1 MNRTTTFVGMVG
13 ISLAAFTAWQSGREA
28 LADHG
33 QPGGSGGDYV
43 PPPVE
48 AVPPQTGQYW
58 TVATAFA
65 HEVWLVDQSNTAGTS
80 FGGTIY
86 IYDDEAVRQDAATA
100 VHEVVNLGAATASLC
115 LLQTGAVPVRPHML
129 TFNSSNT
136 HAVLAFVASGHVV
149 IFDAAT
155 RTPVQCFR
163 TEPGAGGSRQAHA
176 VWVAPDESY
185 ILVANQ
191 NGKKFERIYA
201 NFPSG
206 LFIQQPAATIDLLN
220 CTTPAGLP
228 CQDPLLRPD
237 NAPICPFV
245 PPSGF
250 PAYVSL
256 RGGGMFAVDPTTTP
270 MSIVAE
276 YDAEHIP
283 RDGCGFVAAKNWVY
297 GNGGGGNV
305 ANPDG
310 WFLYRVPEG
319 GPAVYNAGNPV
330 NSPEPTVIAHD
341 DRQPRDAHGGSW
353 SKQEK
358 YVYMFDRAANV
369 VEIFEA
375 QSGDYVKTENIVSA
389 FSADPTP
396 DLAGRAPDGK
406 YLYASTRGPNPLSGD
421 PHAST
426 GSTPGLLV
434 IELLQDGRDIV
445 VRGLAPITNLD
456 ASGIERADGHGVS
469 VRRVQSP

>member
-1 MNRTTTFVGMVG
+1 MKRTTTFGFLLG
-13 ISLAAFTAWQSGREA
+13 ISMYAATVWHTGHEA
-28 LADHG
+28 MADHG
-33 QPGGSGGDYV
+33 EPGGSGEDYV

-48 AVPPQTGQYW
+48 PVPPQVGNYW
-58 TVATAFA
+58 HVATAFA

-80 FGGTIY
+80 FGGAIY
-86 IYDDEAVRQDAATA
+86 IYDDEALRQNAGSALP
-100 VHEVVNLGAATASLC
+100 EVISLAGATASLC
-115 LLQTGAVPVRPHML
+115 LSQTGAAPVRPHML
-129 TFNSSNT
+129 TFNASSS

-155 RTPVQCFR
+155 RAPLQCFR
-163 TEPGAGGSRQAHA
+163 TEVGAGGVRQAHA

-191 NGKKFERIYA
+191 NGKKFERIQA
-201 NFPSG
+201 NFPTNS
-206 LFIQQPAATIDLLN
+206 FAQQPAATLDLSS
-220 CTTPAGLP
+220 CTTPNGHP

-256 RGGGMFAVDPTTTP
+256 RGGGMLAVDPTTTP
-270 MSIVAE
+270 MAIVAE

-297 GNGGGGNV
+297 GNGGGGNP

-310 WFLYRVPEG
+310 WFLYRVPQG
-319 GPAVYNAGNPV
+319 GPALYNAGNPE
-330 NSPEPTVIAHD
+330 NFPQPTVIAHD
-341 DRQPRDAHGGSW
+341 NRKPRDAHGGSW

-369 VEIFEA
+369 VEIFAA
-375 QSGDYVKTENIVSA
+375 QSGEYVKTENLASP

-406 YLYASTRGPNPLSGD
+406 YLYASARGPNPLSGD

-434 IELLQDGRDIV
+434 LELLLDGRDLA
-445 VRGLAPITNLD
+445 VRGLAPITNPD
-456 ASGIERADGHGVS
+456 GSGIERADAHGVA
-469 VRRVQSP
+469 VRRVD